1 MLKTLRF
8 LIPVAIFAGIGW
20 FLLKGLDRD
29 PRQVPSPLI
38 GKSAPTFSLPQLEQ
52 PGSWA
57 PESLRGQVWLL
68 NVWGSWCAACV
79 VEHPLLNELAES
91 KIIPIVGLAWKD
103 VPDNSRAWLRK
114 YGNPYSVIV
123 TDRDGKAAIDWGVY
137 GAPETFLID
146 RQGVIRYKQIG
157 PFTPEIIR
165 DELMPMIRK
174 YQGR

>member
-1 MLKTLRF
+1 MKTLRF
-8 LIPVAIFAGIGW
+8 LIPVAIFAAIGW

-38 GKSAPTFSLPQLEQ
+38 GKPAPAFSLPQLEQ
-52 PGSWA
+52 AGQWS
-57 PESLRGQVWLL
+57 PESMRGQVWLL

-79 VEHPLLNELAES
+79 IEHPLLNDLAET
-91 KIIPIVGLAWKD
+91 KVIPIVGLAWKD
-103 VPDNSRAWLRK
+103 VPQNSIAWLRK
-114 YGNPYSVIV
+114 YGNPYSTIV
-123 TDRDGKAAIDWGVY
+123 TDRDGKVAIDWGVY

-165 DELMPMIRK
+165 DELLPMVRK
-174 YQGR
+174 LQGR

>member
-1 MLKTLRF
+1 
-8 LIPVAIFAGIGW
+8 
-20 FLLKGLDRD
+20 
-29 PRQVPSPLI
+29 
-38 GKSAPTFSLPQLEQ
+38 
-52 PGSWA
+52 
-57 PESLRGQVWLL
+57 
-68 NVWGSWCAACV
+68 V